1 MQPAASAVSGR
12 PQGRALARHDRSPDA
27 FAGLQDRGA
36 HALEALEGIDF
47 TTEEFLRSFAR
58 PNRHFHARAVA
69 SEIITL
75 HT

>member
-1 MQPAASAVSGR
+1 MPSRGVLKGVPSPDTTA
-12 PQGRALARHDRSPDA
+12 PPDA
-27 FAGLQDRGA
+27 FAGLQDRSA